1 MKSDQEK
8 EGRGNQSHP
17 HTGLGMCSLV
27 TKLITCLSAVYLS
40 FRHSLH
46 YLKMWLQ
53 MFTVAQKQFKAQLLN
68 KQATEFVNASKASKA
83 WQSQTLYTEN
93 QTSFSK

>member
-27 TKLITCLSAVYLS
+27 TKLIMS
-40 FRHSLH
+40 
-46 YLKMWLQ
+46 
-53 MFTVAQKQFKAQLLN
+53 
-68 KQATEFVNASKASKA
+68 
-83 WQSQTLYTEN
+83 
-93 QTSFSK
+93 